1 MLCILSSKAER
12 LILMLSTKC
21 GNMQVSDIKTESFRG
36 KKGKELPL
44 GHESES
50 PACSLRYDGPMN
62 G

>member
-1 MLCILSSKAER
+1 MPSS
-12 LILMLSTKC
+12 KC
-21 GNMQVSDIKTESFRG
+21 GNMQVNVIKTESFRG